1 MHQGLTL
8 HNNNNNDN
16 NSNNNNNTYSL
27 LNDKNTLKIFGPRTW
42 CTKKSFGYRVAHHGY
57 LLTSCPGQYI
67 IMIIVKN
74 FNNSSTNDNNYR
86 TLTISVTRNLIKG
99 TNMKLINVFCPNK
112 IINSSEVLR
121 SSKAK
126 NNESNSRTYRK

>member
-1 MHQGLTL
+1 MH
-8 HNNNNNDN
+8 
-16 NSNNNNNTYSL
+16 
-27 LNDKNTLKIFGPRTW
+27 
-42 CTKKSFGYRVAHHGY
+42 KKPFGYRVTHHGY
-57 LLTSCPGQYI
+57 FLTSWPGQYI

-74 FNNSSTNDNNYR
+74 FNNSSTNDNNDR